1 MMQGRLD
8 EGSDDGLKPRH
19 RARGPQLPYERS
31 GEDPASSMWSVL
43 LALRPLRLLPQHPLG
58 KSSVIP
64 LSSKNSLQNPSP
76 LGERPSVALAF
87 KKPYI
92 FIYISCLSS

>member
-8 EGSDDGLKPRH
+8 QGSDDGLKPQQPGMGTT
-19 RARGPQLPYERS
+19 APYEHS
-31 GEDPASSMWSVL
+31 GEDPASWISSAL
-43 LALRPLRLLPQHPLG
+43 LALRPLRLLPRHPLG

-64 LSSKNSLQNPSP
+64 LSSRSSLQNPSP

-92 FIYISCLSS
+92 FIYISCLGN